1 MCIRDR
7 YKVVDWSFIS
17 RRKNIRNNLKKRD
30 VNWDLLDIDNNL
42 RPEEVCLEDYMKLA
56 EALKE

>member
-1 MCIRDR
+1 L

>member
-1 MCIRDR
+1 
-7 YKVVDWSFIS
+7 
-17 RRKNIRNNLKKRD
+17 
-30 VNWDLLDIDNNL
+30 LDINNNL